1 MKTLNEN
8 LGQACASAAMGA
20 ALDEA
25 YAGITAHHGGPFG
38 SAVVRDGIIVGR
50 GHNRVLEKR
59 DPTCHGEIEAIRNAC
74 AHLGTADLSGCELY
88 TTAEPCPMCLGAV
101 LWANISTVHFGCTR
115 EDSAAIGFRDSA
127 FYAMMDA
134 SNLSQR
140 NERAREDAPE
150 PPAEDAQAPLAK
162 DGGAGTAQAHL
173 AAGKKV
179 QTDGARNTSEAKTPT
194 KTEAETQGLSLVCE
208 DRDACLALFAAYEK
222 EAHELY

>member
-1 MKTLNEN
+1 MKNTSESIE
-8 LGQACASAAMGA
+8 QTCASAAMGV

-25 YAGITAHHGGPFG
+25 HAGIAAHHGGPFG
-38 SAVVRDGIIVGR
+38 SVVVRDGIIVGR

-74 AHLGTADLSGCELY
+74 AQLGTADLSGCELY
-88 TTAEPCPMCLGAV
+88 TTAEPCPMCLGAI

-127 FYAMMDA
+127 FYAMIDA
-134 SNLSQR
+134 GGPSKR
-140 NERAREDAPE
+140 DERARENASDPLDE
-150 PPAEDAQAPLAK
+150 NAQIPLAENC
-162 DGGAGTAQAHL
+162 DASTAQAHPATSKNDRATSGQNANE
-173 AAGKKV
+173 AA
-179 QTDGARNTSEAKTPT
+179 DPA
-194 KTEAETQGLSLVCE
+194 KTEAATQGLSLICE